1 MLKLAYKLRPYILHI
16 ILTIAMVFVQVM
28 TDLELPDYMSDIINN
43 GIFKGDNGYILI
55 TGLKMLGVAC
65 IGMAATILAGYLAAR
80 VAAGATRSLRN
91 EVFEKV
97 EHFSLN
103 EFDKFSTA
111 SLITR
116 STNDIQQMQMVII
129 VLLRMVV
136 SAPITAVGGIMKA
149 VQTSPEMSWILA
161 ISIPLTL
168 ATVFSIMAMSI
179 PKFKRVQLILDKL
192 NLVCRENLT
201 GIRISRAFRTEK
213 YEEEKFA
220 EVNGEYMRINVFLQ
234 RLMGA
239 INPGTILILNITQCA
254 IIWFGAK
261 AVGAGTVNVGD
272 VMAFI
277 QYAIQVMFSFMML
290 SMVSIMLP
298 RASASAVRIR
308 EILDTKT
315 SIPEPEKPESVPS
328 EGKNTVEFRGV
339 SFSYPGASEPVLKD
353 ISFKA
358 KDGET
363 VAVIGSTGCGKT
375 TLVNLIPRFY
385 DVTEGEVLINGID
398 VRRFS
403 QHDLHDMI
411 GYVPQKGM
419 LFSGT
424 VSENLRFGKE
434 EATDEEVKKAAEIAQ
449 AADFISQKEEG
460 YGFEIAQGG
469 TNVSGGQKQRLS
481 IARAII
487 KSPKIYIFDDSFSA
501 LDYKTD
507 VALRSALNPYTK
519 NAITIIVAQRISTI
533 LHADRIIVLED
544 GVVAGMGRHAELMKS
559 CQVYSEIAS
568 SQLSKEE
575 LA

>member
-1 MLKLAYKLRPYILHI
+1 MLKLAYKLKPYILQI
-16 ILTIAMVFVQVM
+16 ILTIIMVFTQVM

-43 GIFKGDNGYILI
+43 GIFKGDNEYILV

-65 IGMAATILAGYLAAR
+65 IGMAATIIAGYLAAR

-97 EHFSLN
+97 ENFSLN

-116 STNDIQQMQMVII
+116 STNDIQQMQMIVI

-136 SAPITAVGGIMKA
+136 SAPITAIGGIIKA
-149 VQTSPEMSWILA
+149 LQTSVEMSWILA

-168 ATVFSIMAMSI
+168 ATVFSIMAISI

-201 GIRISRAFRTEK
+201 GIRIIRAFRTEK
-213 YEEEKFA
+213 YEEKKFS
-220 EVNGEYMRINVFLQ
+220 EVNGEYMHINVFLQ
-234 RLMGA
+234 RLMGG
-239 INPGTILILNITQCA
+239 IGPGTILILNITQCA

-261 AVGAGTVNVGD
+261 SINAGTVNVGD

-308 EILDTKT
+308 EILDTKP
-315 SIPEPEKPESVPS
+315 SIPEPERPQPVPS
-328 EGKNTVEFRGV
+328 VEKNTVEFRNV

-353 ISFKA
+353 ISFSA
-358 KDGET
+358 EDGET

-385 DVTEGEVLINGID
+385 DVTEGEVLINGMD
-398 VRRFS
+398 VRSYS
-403 QHDLHDMI
+403 QHDLHDLI

-424 VSENLRFGKE
+424 VAENLRFGKE
-434 EATDEEVKKAAEIAQ
+434 DATDDELKKAAEIAQ
-449 AADFISQKEEG
+449 AAGFISEKEDG

-481 IARAII
+481 IARAVV

-507 VALRSALNPYTK
+507 VALRSALNPYTR

-544 GVVAGMGRHAELMKS
+544 GIVAGIGTHAELMKD
-559 CQVYSEIAS
+559 CQVYNEIAS